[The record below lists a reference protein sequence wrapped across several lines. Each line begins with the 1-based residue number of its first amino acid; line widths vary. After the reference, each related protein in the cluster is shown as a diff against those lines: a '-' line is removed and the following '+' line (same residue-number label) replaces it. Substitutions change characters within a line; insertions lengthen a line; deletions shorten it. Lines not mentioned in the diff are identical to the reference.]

1 MRKSLFLSVLALS
14 LALSACGEKKTD
26 TAAAPDTAK
35 PAEQSALPAVTAA
48 TAAPSN
54 LPGKALHDANC
65 ISCHDSSKYTRA
77 DHKMQDFA
85 MLAGQVKHCD
95 ANLGVKLFDEDI
107 DKIINYLN
115 DTYYKF
121 PK

>member
-1 MRKSLFLSVLALS
+1 MRKILFLPLLALS
-14 LALSACGEKKTD
+14 LALNACGEKKP
-26 TAAAPDTAK
+26 AAPDAAK
-35 PAEQSALPAVTAA
+35 PAAALSEAA
-48 TAAPSN
+48 PVTAAPSN
-54 LPGKALHDANC
+54 LSGKELHDANC

-85 MLAGQVKHCD
+85 MLSAQVKRCD
-95 ANLGVKLFDEDI
+95 ANLGAKLFDEDI
-107 DKIINYLN
+107 DKIINYMN